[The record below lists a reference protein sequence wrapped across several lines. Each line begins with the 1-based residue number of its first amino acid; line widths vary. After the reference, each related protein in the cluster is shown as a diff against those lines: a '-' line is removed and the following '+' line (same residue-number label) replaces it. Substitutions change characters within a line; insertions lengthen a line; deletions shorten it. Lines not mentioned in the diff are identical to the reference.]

1 MILFPLTVKDATHF
15 RELSILVYL
24 DLGLIIIAMESEI
37 FQKEKKTKKFKRT
50 NIYLESHYKEIP
62 KYRMLKMVNR
72 EQ

>member
-37 FQKEKKTKKFKRT
+37 FQKEIKTKKFKGPPS
-50 NIYLESHYKEIP
+50 I
-62 KYRMLKMVNR
+62 LKVITKKFPNT
-72 EQ
+72 EC

>member
-37 FQKEKKTKKFKRT
+37 FQKEIKTKK
-50 NIYLESHYKEIP
+50 
-62 KYRMLKMVNR
+62 LKGPPSILKVITKKFPNT
-72 EQ
+72 EC